1 MVDSTPEI
9 KEGFVLSP
17 SSLYYRFLKLLV
29 ALSGRPASLEWS
41 SRRLSSL
48 RMAASGNATGLY
60 RLHLKRVFPA
70 KSEEDLDN
78 VLKEYWKTH
87 ERNLF
92 SLFLLD
98 REDPSSAIERVSW
111 RDPELLEEARER
123 GSGVLLLV
131 PHYGDERGLHV
142 LLGMHGRRVHVISS
156 RYLDMSPF
164 CRRSRLA
171 PGLRYNEMH
180 FPDENPRWMYRA
192 LQENGIIHYGSTA
205 YGGPGGTW
213 TSGFGVPVLV
223 PSAPW
228 KLWKRTGCSVLFA
241 WCTQIQGMGWEIGFR
256 ELETPGDPVE
266 FAGVFT
272 AAAEDLARTNPGQY
286 EWKNLAIRH
295 RETNAIVRTGRIP
308 RSEDELESLAVPRD
322 SDPGRIAPE
331 AALRG
336 PFSD

>member
-1 MVDSTPEI
+1 M
-9 KEGFVLSP
+9 LSP
-17 SSLYYRFLKLLV
+17 SSLYYRFLRILV
-29 ALSGRPASLEWS
+29 ALAGKPSSLEWC
-41 SRRLSSL
+41 SRRIASL
-48 RMAASGNATGLY
+48 RMAASGSATDLY
-60 RLHLKRVFPA
+60 RLHLRRVFPA
-70 KSEEDLDN
+70 LDEDGLDN
-78 VLKEYWKTH
+78 VLKEYWNTH

-98 REDPSSAIERVSW
+98 REDPSSATERVSW
-111 RDPELLEEARER
+111 KNPELLAEASAR
-123 GSGVLLLV
+123 GRGVLLLV

-142 LLGMHGRRVHVISS
+142 LLGMGGRRVHVISS
-156 RYLDMSPF
+156 RYLDMPAY

-171 PGLRYNEMH
+171 PGLKYNEMH
-180 FPDENPRWMYRA
+180 YPDENPRWMYRT
-192 LQENGIIHYGSTA
+192 LQEGGIIHYGSTA

-213 TSGFGVPVLV
+213 TTGFGVPVLV

-228 KLWKRTGCSVLFA
+228 KLWRRTGCIVLFA
-241 WCTQIQGMGWEIGFR
+241 WCTQVPGMGWEIGFR
-256 ELETPGDPVE
+256 ELETPADPVK

-272 AAAEDLARTNPGQY
+272 AAAEDLARTCPGQY

-295 RETNAIVRTGRIP
+295 RETNAIARTGRIP
-308 RSEDELESLAVPRD
+308 RSEEELEGLAVPQD